1 METEKENLDQK
12 QLNFVGFIPK
22 KLKLE
27 SSPELAIFPLNV
39 LIGRYT
45 VRDGKTVLG
54 SVLYEPDL
62 SSLIITEKKH
72 LVMKYHSR
80 YDHRYFLKMII
91 ENEFK
96 LRRCEKYR
104 EKEKIGAAYGV
115 INWENQEESWKNFF
129 MHVALLGLD
138 KGERCQFS

>member
-1 METEKENLDQK
+1 MENEKENLDQK
-12 QLNFVGFIPK
+12 LLNFVGFIPK

-45 VRDGKTVLG
+45 AKDGKTILG

-62 SSLIITEKKH
+62 SSLIVNEKKD
-72 LVMKYHSR
+72 LILKYRNR
-80 YDHRYFLKMII
+80 YDRRYYLKMII
-91 ENEFK
+91 ENGNK
-96 LRRCEKYR
+96 LRRCEKYKD
-104 EKEKIGAAYGV
+104 KEKIGITYGV
-115 INWENQEESWKNFF
+115 INWDKQDESWNLFF
-129 MHVALLGLD
+129 QHVALLGLD